1 LAIKP
6 NEEIKF
12 FKGDLRLKSGF
23 TRTFPFKIVSHPV
36 PFGNTQNLGTRM
48 KNLKNLPAGL
58 LTVIVVIALE
68 ASVLAYFGIQLGIG
82 ILGGESRA
90 FTTAIALFAMV
101 AAAAAWLFYVAFS
114 LTRSKR
120 WARSAALFWQLVMLA
135 IASGSFTGQFG
146 SQAIGWALV
155 APAVLV
161 VILVFTKPVVESTLE
176 GADPEDRA

>member
-1 LAIKP
+1 
-6 NEEIKF
+6 
-12 FKGDLRLKSGF
+12 
-23 TRTFPFKIVSHPV
+23 
-36 PFGNTQNLGTRM
+36 M

-58 LTVIVVIALE
+58 VAVIVIVALE
-68 ASVLAYFGIQLGIG
+68 ASVLAFFGVQLGLG
-82 ILGGESRA
+82 ILAGESRA

-114 LTRSKR
+114 LTRAKR

-155 APAVLV
+155 APAAVVL
-161 VILVFTKPVVESTLE
+161 ILIFTKPVVESTLE
-176 GADPEDRA
+176 GADPEDRV

>member
-1 LAIKP
+1 
-6 NEEIKF
+6 
-12 FKGDLRLKSGF
+12 
-23 TRTFPFKIVSHPV
+23 
-36 PFGNTQNLGTRM
+36 M

-58 LTVIVVIALE
+58 IAVIVIVALE
-68 ASVLAYFGIQLGIG
+68 SSVLAFFGVQLGLG
-82 ILGGESRA
+82 ILAGESRA

-101 AAAAAWLFYVAFS
+101 AAATAWLFYVAFS

-155 APAVLV
+155 APAAVVL
-161 VILVFTKPVVESTLE
+161 ILVFTKPVVESTLE
-176 GADPEDRA
+176 GADPEDRV